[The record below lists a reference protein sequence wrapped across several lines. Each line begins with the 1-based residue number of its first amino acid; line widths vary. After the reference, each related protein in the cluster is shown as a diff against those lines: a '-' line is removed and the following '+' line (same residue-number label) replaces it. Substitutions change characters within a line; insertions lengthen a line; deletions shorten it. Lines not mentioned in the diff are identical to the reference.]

1 MQKKNF
7 TLGLL
12 LMNLF
17 IAFLG
22 IGLVIP
28 VTPTIMNELNLSGS
42 VVGYMVAAFAFMQ
55 LIVSPIAGKW
65 TD

>member
-1 MQKKNF
+1 MQKQNL
-7 TLGLL
+7 TLALL

-28 VTPTIMNELNLSGS
+28 VTPTIMNELNL
-42 VVGYMVAAFAFMQ
+42 
-55 LIVSPIAGKW
+55 
-65 TD
+65 